1 MTISLKLN
9 ESITNYSIVASGTNH
24 KAKVAVDAWN
34 NICSKLS
41 FTSNMLD
48 LDGSNYNMYN
58 DQDDDERSIIKNYDT
73 TKTLQT
79 TYKTIAAN
87 GMNNIRKYLGSKQ
100 NSKVVVVRN
109 R

>member
-1 MTISLKLN
+1 
-9 ESITNYSIVASGTNH
+9 
-24 KAKVAVDAWN
+24 
-34 NICSKLS
+34 
-41 FTSNMLD
+41 MLD

-87 GMNNIRKYLGSKQ
+87 GK
-100 NSKVVVVRN
+100 KVFRL
-109 R
+109 

>member
-24 KAKVAVDAWN
+24 EAKVTVDAWN
-34 NICSKLS
+34 TICSKLS

-48 LDGSNYNMYN
+48 LDGSNYNMYI

-79 TYKTIAAN
+79 TYKTIA
-87 GMNNIRKYLGSKQ
+87 ITLTFWRKA
-100 NSKVVVVRN
+100 
-109 R
+109 